1 MPLRSGWS
9 SLKKGN
15 MQPPDTEE
23 RVIKWA
29 EAKAE
34 IRAVLLTST
43 RAVPNT
49 HVDALS
55 DHDVIL
61 IVQDIHPFVEDR
73 AWINDFGEVLVVY
86 WDPVHPDPDF
96 GIEKIANVTQYASGL
111 KIDFTLWP
119 VSLFEKIVAAPA
131 LPAELDAGYRVLLD
145 KDRLTVSML
154 PPTGRAYIP
163 KPPNLADYLTWI
175 NDFFSDAPYV
185 AKCLWRG
192 ELLPV
197 KWCLDYDMKHIY
209 LRQLLEWRAEMDH
222 DWSVPVGSLGKGLK
236 RYLPPDIWTA
246 LEQTYAGAR
255 TDENWEA
262 LTNTMALFRR
272 VAIEVGTHLGYA
284 YPYDLDQRVT
294 AYVEHIRQLESPTA
308 ATDNSTTS

>member
-1 MPLRSGWS
+1 
-9 SLKKGN
+9 
-15 MQPPDTEE
+15 MQPPNTEE
-23 RVIKWA
+23 RIIKWA
-29 EAKAE
+29 ESQTE

-43 RAVPNT
+43 RAVHNA

-61 IVQDIHPFVEDR
+61 IVRSIQPFVEDR
-73 AWINDFGEVLVVY
+73 TWINDFGEVLVVY
-86 WDPVHPDPDF
+86 WDPIHLAPEF
-96 GIEKIANVTQYASGL
+96 GDEIIANVTQYTTGL

-119 VSLFEKIVAAPA
+119 VSLFEKFVAGPA

-145 KDRLTVSML
+145 KDQLTTPML
-154 PPTGRAYIP
+154 APTGKAYIP
-163 KPPNLADYLTWI
+163 KPPTLEAYLTWI

-197 KWCLDYDMKHIY
+197 KWCLDYDMKHVY

-222 DWSVPVGSLGKGLK
+222 DWLLPIGSLGKGLK
-236 RYLPPDIWTA
+236 RYLPTAIWTA

-255 TDENWEA
+255 TEDNWEA
-262 LTNTMALFRR
+262 LMNTIALFRR
-272 VAIEVGTHLGYA
+272 VAIEVGTHLGFA

-294 AYVEHIRQLESPTA
+294 EYVEHFKQLGPPTTPSENR
-308 ATDNSTTS
+308 ATS